1 MLENKNNFDLI
12 FLRPKPEDGHHPR
25 PPDPVNLDVEESYT
39 LVESV
44 GSLGAVYDQD
54 TSNLA
59 AQTRGFKS
67 SFKRGE
73 TLGNYQEVRIRH
85 LQMRVRDYLN
95 R

>member
-1 MLENKNNFDLI
+1 M
-12 FLRPKPEDGHHPR
+12 HHPL
-25 PPDPVNLDVEESYT
+25 PPDPVKLYVEEIYT
-39 LVESV
+39 LVEAV
-44 GSLGAVYDQD
+44 GSLGAIYDQD

-85 LQMRVRDYLN
+85 LQMRVKDYLN
-95 R
+95 F